1 MINLGTFFL
10 TQAGNAYGKI
20 HHQAY
25 ADYLESE
32 QLVDTDEIK
41 AAFRENY
48 EQRVPYPYANIDNV
62 LDHIDHVVK
71 LAGIE
76 SVGIGSDYDGV
87 GDSLPTGL
95 KDAGEYPNL
104 VAGLQQRGYA
114 TEDIVKIL
122 AENVLRVWAEVEQY
136 AASL

>member
-1 MINLGTFFL
+1 M
-10 TQAGNAYGKI
+10 
-20 HHQAY
+20 
-25 ADYLESE
+25 
-32 QLVDTDEIK
+32 DTDEIK

-48 EQRVPYPYANIDNV
+48 EQRLPYPYANIDNV